1 MSETNPVEEKI
12 ISTAKGMFM
21 RYGIKSIT
29 MDDVARELAISKK
42 TLYQYCTDKNDL
54 VQKVFTRH
62 IEQVSKECSVACID
76 VSNPIEQL
84 LKLSVMRAEDLNNM
98 HPALLYDLKKYYPEQ
113 WQELD
118 KYKNEFIFGMIWKNL
133 EQGKATGLYREDIN
147 HEIVARF
154 YVYLVDTV
162 LDVDGLMRKKYDGKI
177 LHHEMVT
184 YHLRAICTKKGLD
197 YLNKKI
203 KDSTI

>member
-1 MSETNPVEEKI
+1 
-12 ISTAKGMFM
+12 M

-42 TLYQYCTDKNDL
+42 TLYQYFADKSDL
-54 VQKVFTRH
+54 VKKVFTTH
-62 IEQVSKECSVACID
+62 LEFISKQCRTACDQSKGAID
-76 VSNPIEQL
+76 QL
-84 LKLSVMRAEDLNNM
+84 LQLSTMRADDLSKMN
-98 HPALLYDLKKYYPEQ
+98 PSLLYDLKKYYPER

-118 KYKNEFIFGMIWKNL
+118 NYKNEFIFNIIENNL
-133 EQGKATGLYREDIN
+133 RNGIESGLYREDLN
-147 HEIVARF
+147 REVVARF
-154 YVYLVDTV
+154 YVYLVDIV
-162 LDVDGLMRKKYDGKI
+162 MDADGVMRQKFDVKI

-203 KDSTI
+203 KDSNV